1 MVDINKIETLRKQ
14 HGYTQEGLAT
24 LMGYGSKST
33 YNCKVKGVR
42 QFTVED
48 VAKLCNIFQ
57 LEPND
62 LIQW

>member
-1 MVDINKIETLRKQ
+1 MVDIDKIELLRHQ

-24 LMGYGSKST
+24 LMGYAKTT
-33 YNCKVKGVR
+33 YNCKVRRAR

-48 VAKLCNIFQ
+48 IVKLCNIFQ